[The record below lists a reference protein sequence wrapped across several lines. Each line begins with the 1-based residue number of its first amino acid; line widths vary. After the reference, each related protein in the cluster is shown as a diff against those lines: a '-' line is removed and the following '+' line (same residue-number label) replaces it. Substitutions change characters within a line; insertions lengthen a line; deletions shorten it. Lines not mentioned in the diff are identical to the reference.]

1 MVKVGISETKR
12 DLYSHL
18 SDQAQPAT
26 SMALCLQL
34 VNNCLLFR
42 AMRSDQRGLHRPKPT
57 STEEVTQSYDGGRSF
72 SGTEGL
78 RLTLALEKNGINLTF
93 HSPSPIPLLPAPTL
107 SAGKYKVSGGELKV
121 SR

>member
-1 MVKVGISETKR
+1 
-12 DLYSHL
+12 
-18 SDQAQPAT
+18 
-26 SMALCLQL
+26 MALCLPL
-34 VNNCLLFR
+34 VNNYLLFR
-42 AMRSDQRGLHRPKPT
+42 AMRSDQRGLHRPGPT
-57 STEEVTQSYDGGRSF
+57 STEEEVTQSYDGGRSF

-93 HSPSPIPLLPAPTL
+93 HSPSLTPLLLAPTL